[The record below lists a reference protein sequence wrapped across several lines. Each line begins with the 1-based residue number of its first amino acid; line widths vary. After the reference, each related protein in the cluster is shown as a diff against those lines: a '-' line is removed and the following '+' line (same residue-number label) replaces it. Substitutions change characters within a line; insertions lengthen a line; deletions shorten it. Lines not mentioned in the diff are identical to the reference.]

1 LWGRC
6 TEVLPDNTSS
16 QELWVSPVLL
26 PLQGRRS
33 LTALPGVFGARRNT
47 PIRNGRVSKLHS

>member
-33 LTALPGVFGARRNT
+33 LMSLPGVFGA
-47 PIRNGRVSKLHS
+47 